1 MQELL
6 QASFSYAN
14 VFASGLLIFV
24 LLYWLTVL
32 VGVLDLSSL
41 DLDLDADL
49 GGDASLDG
57 LEGVLVF
64 FHLGRVPLMI
74 FLSFFALP
82 FWAVSVG
89 VNYALGTASSW
100 VGLLLMLPLM
110 VFCLFVAKFLTYPF
124 VKLFQAMI
132 KEEAPNAA
140 LIGQVCTVLLPANN
154 AQIGQAAVKT
164 KGSPVLLNV
173 KTSQESLILKG
184 DTAVVIDYLPET
196 NLYLIEPY
204 QTL

>member
-6 QASFSYAN
+6 QASFSSAN
-14 VFASGLLIFV
+14 VFASGLLVFV

-32 VGVLDLSSL
+32 VGVLDISSL
-41 DLDLDADL
+41 DVEVDTNLDAD
-49 GGDASLDG
+49 ASLAG
-57 LEGVLVF
+57 LDAVLAF

-82 FWAVSVG
+82 YWAVSVG
-89 VNYALGTASSW
+89 VNYSLGTASSW
-100 VGLLLMLPLM
+100 VGLLLLLPLAF
-110 VFCLFVAKFLTYPF
+110 FCLFIAKFLTYPF
-124 VKLFQAMI
+124 VKLFQTMET
-132 KEEAPNAA
+132 EEAPNAA
-140 LIGQVCTVLLPANN
+140 FIGQVCTVLLPANN

-164 KGSPVLLNV
+164 NGSPVLLNV
-173 KTSQESLILKG
+173 KTSQESLVQKG
-184 DTAVVIDYLPET
+184 NTAVVIDYLPET